1 MNLFKTLK
9 PEKRIYSKMKNVP
22 NEKDWMLTL
31 KGASGQPPTEHLLKV
46 EGSSLR
52 LTDAFIRPTGF
63 GRHPTILDSTGKT
76 PVFQK
81 RTLWFTNVIH
91 F

>member
-1 MNLFKTLK
+1 
-9 PEKRIYSKMKNVP
+9 MKNLP

-52 LTDAFIRPTGF
+52 MTDSFIRPTGF
-63 GRHPTILDSTGKT
+63 GRHPTILDSTGKS
-76 PVFQK
+76 PRISKSNIVY
-81 RTLWFTNVIH
+81 TNVIH